1 MIGADNPILH
11 IYTEIRIENKNELVA
26 LKTNLG
32 WVIFGGRRN
41 TNKYSDINAFSNKF
55 DLGNIV
61 SKFCRIEWY
70 GVSEKQNPNI
80 LPRTEQSALNILWD
94 DDNVKLPDFQNLA
107 LSR

>member
-1 MIGADNPILH
+1 MTDIDFNDVNIDSDIQIMIGADNPILH

-61 SKFCRIEWY
+61 SKFCRIE
-70 GVSEKQNPNI
+70 
-80 LPRTEQSALNILWD
+80 
-94 DDNVKLPDFQNLA
+94 
-107 LSR
+107 